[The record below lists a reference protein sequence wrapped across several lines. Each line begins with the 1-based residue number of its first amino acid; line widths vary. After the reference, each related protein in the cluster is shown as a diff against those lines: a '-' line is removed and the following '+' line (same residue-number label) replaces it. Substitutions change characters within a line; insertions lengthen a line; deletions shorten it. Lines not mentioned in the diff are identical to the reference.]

1 MNWAP
6 GNGSHKTYKRADGEH
21 VDERRLGF
29 AGLMDHLIP
38 YLIIALLGWLCVST
52 MDLKSSMATV
62 LERTTS
68 QGSRMD
74 RLESTMQSLS
84 ISQAE
89 LQRQFEERP

>member
-1 MNWAP
+1 
-6 GNGSHKTYKRADGEH
+6 
-21 VDERRLGF
+21 
-29 AGLMDHLIP
+29 MDHLIP